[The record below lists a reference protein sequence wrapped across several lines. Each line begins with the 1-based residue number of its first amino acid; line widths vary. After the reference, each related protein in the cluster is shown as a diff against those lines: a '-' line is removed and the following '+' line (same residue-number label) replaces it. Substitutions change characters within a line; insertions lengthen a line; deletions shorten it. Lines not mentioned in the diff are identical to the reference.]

1 MASDAFMP
9 FTDVVELAAKHGITA
24 IIYPLGSIRDQEVI
38 QVADDLGLA
47 MIITKKPGDT
57 DSERCFLHR

>member
-9 FTDVVELAAKHGITA
+9 FTDVVELAAKSGITA
-24 IIYPLGSIRDQEVI
+24 IIYPLGSIRDEEVL
-38 QVADDLGLA
+38 QRADELGLA
-47 MIITKKPGDT
+47 MIITKKPGET